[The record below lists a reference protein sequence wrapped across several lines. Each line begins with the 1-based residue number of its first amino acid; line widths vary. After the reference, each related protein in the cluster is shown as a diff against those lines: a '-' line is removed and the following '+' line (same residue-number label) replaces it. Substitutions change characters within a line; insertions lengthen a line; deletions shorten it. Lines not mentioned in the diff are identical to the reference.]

1 MGLPGGG
8 GSSEVPQPMHDCLIF
23 DSAFDDVED
32 SKLGK
37 LAVLYDTLRSRS
49 RKKHSKRKN

>member
-1 MGLPGGG
+1 MHLPGAG
-8 GSSEVPQPMHDCLIF
+8 GSSGVPQPMMHDFLIS

-49 RKKHSKRKN
+49 IKTHSKI